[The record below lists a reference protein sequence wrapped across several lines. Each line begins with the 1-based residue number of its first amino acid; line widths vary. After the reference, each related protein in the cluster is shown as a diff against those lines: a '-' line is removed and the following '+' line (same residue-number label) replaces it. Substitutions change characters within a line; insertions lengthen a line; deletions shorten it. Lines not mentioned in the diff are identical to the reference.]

1 MHLKSYPKLVRSE
14 LRLDAVGVQTLTQQ
28 SNLFVSQQGALR
40 RTFNSNHGNKSSS
53 RLPFSTISTNTLR
66 CSNATNNNNVSH
78 SVASLQLKAS
88 PPATLQLHP
97 PSPGCENDT
106 FRLYQTTAEDA
117 DSTLDIW
124 SVIKPGHVREK
135 IAIFA
140 SDGGRTSSTGDSEL
154 TSTSSSGSRSRTPSV
169 CTNHTAMSGLLRAVK
184 AKGSWEENSSAKR
197 RRRSGNN
204 QNLQQD
210 PRTQVLD
217 VQQPTH
223 KQSPQQPDL
232 TQRSVDGQC
241 GGETV
246 TSVPEEE
253 QKVSVV
259 EMVAFLEQR
268 VSEQQPDSKPLLAL
282 QRSSTSI
289 TLSRAPIPEVREGS
303 DVRGEEPESVKV
315 SDMVAKLESECLKR
329 RTEGDLS
336 RSNSLRRT
344 VGRVL
349 LATKD
354 QPLPPSSITSSSSSS
369 TLQRAQSTGREPT
382 SCSETPRRE
391 TPASALTTPPSSG
404 LTTPLSTALGEVGVV
419 GQETQRGGD
428 LEVHAPPLKQTMP
441 PQSEEAEPLP
451 GLLFLSSPP
460 ATSEAHPHT
469 DCPPPPTD
477 SEPRPLS
484 YRSAFDPV
492 PASPQS
498 CPPPARS
505 KSGSQSEKKRRRRN
519 AERAQEEEVDGVTP
533 LSAVVP
539 LGRRASVSQDFL
551 EMRQRLQQLL
561 EPQPYLAVLPHHL
574 LVKIFLLL
582 PTQSLAALKC
592 TCHYF
597 KFIIDNYG
605 VRPADSLWVS
615 DPRYR
620 DDPCKQC
627 KKRYGRG
634 DVSLCRWHHKPYCQA
649 LPYGPGY
656 WMCCHGAHRDAPG
669 CNVGLHDNRWV
680 PAFHSINVP
689 IYRRS
694 GDND

>member
-14 LRLDAVGVQTLTQQ
+14 LRLDAVGVQSLSQQ
-28 SNLFVSQQGALR
+28 SGLFVSQQGALR

-53 RLPFSTISTNTLR
+53 RLPFTAISTNTLR
-66 CSNATNNNNVSH
+66 CSSGTNNSVGH
-78 SVASLQLKAS
+78 SVAPPQKAS
-88 PPATLQLHP
+88 PPTDLQLRPP
-97 PSPGCENDT
+97 PSGCENDSLR
-106 FRLYQTTAEDA
+106 FYQTTAEDA
-117 DSTLDIW
+117 DGSLDIW

-135 IAIFA
+135 IALFA
-140 SDGGRTSSTGDSEL
+140 SDGAPTSSAGDSEF
-154 TSTSSSGSRSRTPSV
+154 TSTSSRARTPSV
-169 CTNHTAMSGLLRAVK
+169 CTNHTAVSGLLRAVK

-204 QNLQQD
+204 QNIQPD
-210 PRTQVLD
+210 PRSRVLD
-217 VQQPTH
+217 VQQRTH
-223 KQSPQQPDL
+223 KQPPQQPDL
-232 TQRSVDGQC
+232 APRPGDGQF
-241 GGETV
+241 GGGV
-246 TSVPEEE
+246 VASAQEEE

-289 TLSRAPIPEVREGS
+289 TLSRAPITEVREGS
-303 DVRGEEPESVKV
+303 EVRGEEPESVRV
-315 SDMVAKLESECLKR
+315 SDMVAKLESECLRR

-336 RSNSLRRT
+336 RNNSLRRT

-354 QPLPPSSITSSSSSS
+354 QPLSPSSMTSSSSSP
-369 TLQRAQSTGREPT
+369 LPGAQSDGEEPT
-382 SCSETPRRE
+382 SCSETPSTE
-391 TPASALTTPPSSG
+391 TPAPALTTPPPQDM
-404 LTTPLSTALGEVGVV
+404 TPPPSPALDVAVV
-419 GQETQRGGD
+419 ACQETQSGRD
-428 LEVHAPPLKQTMP
+428 VEVQAPPLKQTLP
-441 PQSEEAEPLP
+441 PRSEEAEPLP
-451 GLLFLSSPP
+451 GLLFLSPPP
-460 ATSEAHPHT
+460 AASETPPHM
-469 DCPPPPTD
+469 DSLPPPTD
-477 SEPRPLS
+477 SEPCPLCHRAS
-484 YRSAFDPV
+484 FDLV
-492 PASPQS
+492 PAPPET
-498 CPPPARS
+498 CPPPAH
-505 KSGSQSEKKRRRRN
+505 SQSEKKRRRRN
-519 AERAQEEEVDGVTP
+519 AEGVQQVEVDGATP
-533 LSAVVP
+533 QPAVVP

-656 WMCCHGAHRDAPG
+656 WMCCHGAHRDTPG

-694 GDND
+694 GDNNNN

>member
-14 LRLDAVGVQTLTQQ
+14 LCLDAAGVQTSSQR
-28 SNLFVSQQGALR
+28 SSLFVSQQGALL
-40 RTFNSNHGNKSSS
+40 RTCSSNHGNISSG
-53 RLPFSTISTNTLR
+53 RLPFSVISTNTLR
-66 CSNATNNNNVSH
+66 CSNRTNNNVSS
-78 SVASLQLKAS
+78 SVSSLRLKAS
-88 PPATLQLHP
+88 SSSALQLLP
-97 PSPGCENDT
+97 PPPGCENDT
-106 FRLYQTTAEDA
+106 LRMYQTATEDS
-117 DSTLDIW
+117 DTPLDIW
-124 SVIKPGHVREK
+124 TVIKPGHVREK

-140 SDGGRTSSTGDSEL
+140 SEGGRTDGAGGGE
-154 TSTSSSGSRSRTPSV
+154 RSNRTPPM
-169 CTNHTAMSGLLRAVK
+169 CMNHSTMSGLTRAVK
-184 AKGSWEENSSAKR
+184 AKGSWEENCSAKR

-204 QNLQQD
+204 QNQNLQQD
-210 PRTQVLD
+210 QRNQVLD
-217 VQQPTH
+217 VQQHTH
-223 KQSPQQPDL
+223 KPSPRRSDS
-232 TQRSVDGQC
+232 TQRSCDRWSGS
-241 GGETV
+241 EAV
-246 TSVPEEE
+246 TMEEEEE

-268 VSEQQPDSKPLLAL
+268 ASEQQLDCKPLLAL
-282 QRSSTSI
+282 QRSSTTI
-289 TLSRAPIPEVREGS
+289 TLSRAPPPE
-303 DVRGEEPESVKV
+303 VRGEEPESIRV
-315 SDMVAKLESECLKR
+315 SDMVAKLESECLRR

-349 LATKD
+349 LAAGD
-354 QPLPPSSITSSSSSS
+354 QSSAPSHPTSSVTSSVTSSATSSSSSS
-369 TLQRAQSTGREPT
+369 SLLGAQSPSGT
-382 SCSETPRRE
+382 E
-391 TPASALTTPPSSG
+391 TPASALTTPPSPELAMPPS
-404 LTTPLSTALGEVGVV
+404 PLSGEAG
-419 GQETQRGGD
+419 ETGGSAVT
-428 LEVHAPPLKQTMP
+428 ENQTVAPPP
-441 PQSEEAEPLP
+441 PSEEAEPLP
-451 GLLFLSSPP
+451 GLLFLSLPP
-460 ATSEAHPHT
+460 AAST
-469 DCPPPPTD
+469 PPPTD
-477 SEPRPLS
+477 SEPRPP
-484 YRSAFDPV
+484 RHRTTFDLD
-492 PASPQS
+492 PAPSWP
-498 CPPPARS
+498 CPPAVSSSPDS
-505 KSGSQSEKKRRRRN
+505 CSQSEKMRRS
-519 AERAQEEEVDGVTP
+519 QEGEVVGVSP
-533 LSAVVP
+533 CSAAVP

-597 KFIIDNYG
+597 KFVIENYG

-656 WMCCHGAHRDAPG
+656 WMCCHGVHRDAPG

-694 GDND
+694 HDDD

>member
-1 MHLKSYPKLVRSE
+1 MHLKSYPKLVHSE
-14 LRLDAVGVQTLTQQ
+14 LHAVGVQTLSQQ

-40 RTFNSNHGNKSSS
+40 RTCSSNHSNISSS
-53 RLPFSTISTNTLR
+53 RLPFSVISTNTLC
-66 CSNATNNNNVSH
+66 CSNAINNISSN
-78 SVASLQLKAS
+78 VASLRLKAL
-88 PPATLQLHP
+88 PDTTMQLHP
-97 PSPGCENDT
+97 PPPGCENNT
-106 FRLYQTTAEDA
+106 LGLYQTSTEDG
-117 DSTLDIW
+117 DPPLDIW
-124 SVIKPGHVREK
+124 AVIKPGHVREK

-140 SDGGRTSSTGDSEL
+140 SDGRRADGGRDDERNSTGG
-154 TSTSSSGSRSRTPSV
+154 SGIQDGTPPG
-169 CTNHTAMSGLLRAVK
+169 CMHNAAMLGPLRAVK
-184 AKGSWEENSSAKR
+184 AKGSWEENSTAKR

-210 PRTQVLD
+210 QRTQLLD
-217 VQQPTH
+217 FEQHAH
-223 KQSPQQPDL
+223 KPSPRHLDW
-232 TQRSVDGQC
+232 TGNRQC
-241 GGETV
+241 GDQEV
-246 TSVPEEE
+246 TAVEEE

-268 VSEQQPDSKPLLAL
+268 VSEQQLDSKPLLAL
-282 QRSSTSI
+282 QRSSTTI
-289 TLSRAPIPEVREGS
+289 TLSRALLPEVK
-303 DVRGEEPESVKV
+303 GEESESVKV

-329 RTEGDLS
+329 KTEGDLS
-336 RSNSLRRT
+336 RSNSLRRM

-349 LATKD
+349 LTTGD
-354 QPLPPSSITSSSSSS
+354 QVSTPCQPSSPSSAASSSSSPS
-369 TLQRAQSTGREPT
+369 LSGAQNVGEEPT
-382 SCSETPRRE
+382 SCSETARTT
-391 TPASALTTPPSSG
+391 TPLSAALTTPSPQPSGEAAVKVQDVRLGRNVEAQALPPSQ
-404 LTTPLSTALGEVGVV
+404 TTP
-419 GQETQRGGD
+419 
-428 LEVHAPPLKQTMP
+428 
-441 PQSEEAEPLP
+441 PQIEEAEPLP
-451 GLLFLSSPP
+451 GLLFLSPPP
-460 ATSEAHPHT
+460 AAAETVPH
-469 DCPPPPTD
+469 TD
-477 SEPRPLS
+477 SEPH
-484 YRSAFDPV
+484 
-492 PASPQS
+492 
-498 CPPPARS
+498 PPPACS
-505 KSGSQSEKKRRRRN
+505 DSDTSSENRRRRKN
-519 AERAQEEEVDGVTP
+519 TDRAQEEEGGGVTP

-539 LGRRASVSQDFL
+539 LGRRASVSQEFL

-597 KFIIDNYG
+597 KFIIDTYG

-634 DVSLCRWHHKPYCQA
+634 DVSLCRWHHKPFCQA

-694 GDND
+694 HHDD

>member
-14 LRLDAVGVQTLTQQ
+14 LCLDAVGVQTLSQQ
-28 SNLFVSQQGALR
+28 SSLFVSQQGALR
-40 RTFNSNHGNKSSS
+40 RTCSGNHGNISSS
-53 RLPFSTISTNTLR
+53 RLPLSVISTNTLR
-66 CSNATNNNNVSH
+66 CSSTTSNGNVS
-78 SVASLQLKAS
+78 SGVASLRLKAS
-88 PPATLQLHP
+88 PSAALQLLP
-97 PSPGCENDT
+97 PPPGYENDA
-106 FRLYQTTAEDA
+106 LSLCQTVAEDA
-117 DSTLDIW
+117 DAPLDIW
-124 SVIKPGHVREK
+124 TVIKPGHVREK

-140 SDGGRTSSTGDSEL
+140 SDGGRTDGARDSERL
-154 TSTSSSGSRSRTPSV
+154 STNGSGVRDRMPAV
-169 CTNHTAMSGLLRAVK
+169 CTNHAAITGMLRAVK

-197 RRRSGNN
+197 RRRSGNS

-210 PRTQVLD
+210 QRTHVLNT
-217 VQQPTH
+217 QQHTH
-223 KQSPQQPDL
+223 KQSPRRPDS
-232 TQRSVDGQC
+232 TQWSADGRG
-241 GGETV
+241 GGEAGTAA
-246 TSVPEEE
+246 EEGE

-268 VSEQQPDSKPLLAL
+268 VSEQRPDSKPLLAL
-282 QRSSTSI
+282 QRSSTTI
-289 TLSRAPIPEVREGS
+289 TLSRAPPPEVREGS
-303 DVRGEEPESVKV
+303 EVRGEEPESIKV
-315 SDMVAKLESECLKR
+315 SDMVARLESECLRR

-349 LATKD
+349 LATVD
-354 QPLPPSSITSSSSSS
+354 HIPTPCQPSSPSSVTSSSSSS
-369 TLQRAQSTGREPT
+369 LQGAPSASREPIIR
-382 SCSETPRRE
+382 SETPSTE
-391 TPASALTTPPSSG
+391 SPASALTTPLPTPSGEAAVKGQEGGVGRG
-404 LTTPLSTALGEVGVV
+404 LETQTTP
-419 GQETQRGGD
+419 
-428 LEVHAPPLKQTMP
+428 
-441 PQSEEAEPLP
+441 PQPEEAEPLP
-451 GLLFLSSPP
+451 GLLFLSLPP
-460 ATSEAHPHT
+460 VDPT
-469 DCPPPPTD
+469 PPPTD
-477 SEPRPLS
+477 SQPHPPCC
-484 YRSAFDPV
+484 SAP
-492 PASPQS
+492 PQP
-498 CPPPARS
+498 CPPPD
-505 KSGSQSEKKRRRRN
+505 SQSERKRRRRK
-519 AERAQEEEVDGVTP
+519 ADGVQEEEV
-533 LSAVVP
+533 AVVP
-539 LGRRASVSQDFL
+539 VGRRASVSHDFL

-597 KFIIDNYG
+597 RFVIDTYG

-694 GDND
+694 REDERERAGH